1 MIIRSFFDD
10 KLAQASYLVGCA
22 ATGEAIV
29 IDPLRD
35 IQQYQE
41 MAAAQS
47 LRITAVTETH
57 IHADFLSGSRELA
70 AATGAKMYLSDEGD
84 ADWKYAF
91 ANEANAVLLKDNDV
105 IRVGNLTLRVMH
117 TPGHT
122 PEHLAF
128 ILTDHPMSEM
138 PHSMFSGD
146 FIFAGDVGRPDLL
159 EKAANVAGTMVK
171 GAKVLYS
178 SIQKTKALP
187 DSLLIWP
194 GHGAGSACGKSLGGS
209 PVTSLG
215 YERASNWAFLAESEE
230 KFVEEVL
237 AGQPE
242 PPVYFEEM
250 KRLNKVGPAIL
261 GSLPK
266 PLRRGQPTGRLV
278 DVRTVD
284 AMRAASVPGALALP
298 FGKGLTNWAG
308 WLLSYDE
315 PVTLIAADQA
325 AANQAARDFA
335 TIGLDVVADWIEA
348 SDLAIVLSPVKTAVP
363 EEILPSDFVLDVR
376 GINERNQ
383 AKIKGSAHIP
393 LGELVARL
401 DEVPR
406 EKRVIVHCAAGG
418 RSPISYSILENAGVE
433 NVLEL
438 SGGIELVKKSCP
450 GLLA

>member
-35 IQQYQE
+35 IQQYLD

-47 LRITAVTETH
+47 LRISAVTETH
-57 IHADFLSGSRELA
+57 IHADFLSGSRELS

-91 ANEANAVLLKDNDV
+91 AGEPNVVLLKDEDV

-128 ILTDHPMSEM
+128 ILTDHPMSET

-159 EKAANVAGTMVK
+159 EKAANIEGTMVK
-171 GAKVLYS
+171 GAKVLYN
-178 SIQKTKALP
+178 SIQKTKNLP
-187 DSLLIWP
+187 DGLLIWP

-215 YERASNWAFLAESEE
+215 YERISNWAFLVEDEA

-237 AGQPE
+237 SGQPE
-242 PPVYFEEM
+242 PPVYFKEM
-250 KRLNKVGPAIL
+250 KRLNKVGPAVL

-266 PLRRGQPTGRLV
+266 PKQATTATGRLV
-278 DVRTVD
+278 DVRTAD
-284 AMRAASVPGALALP
+284 AMRTASVPGALALP

-315 PVTLIAADQA
+315 PVTLIAASQANADQS
-325 AANQAARDFA
+325 ARDFA
-335 TIGLDVVADWIEA
+335 TIGLDVVSDWIETG
-348 SDLAIVLSPVKTAVP
+348 DLSAELSPMNLVNP
-363 EEILPSDFVLDVR
+363 EEILPTDFVLDVR

-383 AKIKGSAHIP
+383 AKIKGSVHIP
-393 LGELVARL
+393 LGELAGRL
-401 DEVPR
+401 NEVPR
-406 EKRVIVHCAAGG
+406 ERRIVVHCAAGG
-418 RSPISYSILENAGVE
+418 RSPISYSILKNGGIE

-438 SGGIELVKKSCP
+438 AGGIELVKKSCP
-450 GLLA
+450 GLMA

>member
-1 MIIRSFFDD
+1 VIIRSFFDD

-35 IQQYQE
+35 IQQYLD

-47 LRITAVTETH
+47 LHITAVTETH
-57 IHADFLSGSRELA
+57 IHADFLCGSRELS

-91 ANEANAVLLKDNDV
+91 AGEPNVVLLKDADV
-105 IRVGNLTLRVMH
+105 IRVGNLTLRAMH

-171 GAKVLYS
+171 GAKVLYG
-178 SIQKTKALP
+178 SIQKTKDLP
-187 DSLLIWP
+187 DGLLIWP

-215 YERASNWAFLAESEE
+215 YERASNWAFLISDEE

-237 AGQPE
+237 SGQPE
-242 PPVYFEEM
+242 PPAYFKEM
-250 KRLNKVGPAIL
+250 KRLNKSGPAVL
-261 GSLPK
+261 GSLPE
-266 PLRRGQPTGRLV
+266 PLQAGRSTGRLV
-278 DVRTVD
+278 DVRTAD

-308 WLLSYDE
+308 WLLNYDE
-315 PVTLIAADQA
+315 PVTLVAPDQA

-335 TIGLDVVADWIEA
+335 TIGLDIVADWIKPA
-348 SDLAIVLSPVKTAVP
+348 DLGAELVPMNLVNP

-383 AKIKGSAHIP
+383 ARIKGSVHIP
-393 LGELVARL
+393 LGELAARL
-401 DEVPR
+401 DEIPR
-406 EKRVIVHCAAGG
+406 EKRIVVHCAAGG
-418 RSPISYSILENAGVE
+418 RSPISYSILKNGGIA

-450 GLLA
+450 GLME

>member
-35 IQQYQE
+35 IQQYLD

-47 LRITAVTETH
+47 LHITAVTETH
-57 IHADFLSGSRELA
+57 IHADFLSGSRELS

-91 ANEANAVLLKDNDV
+91 AGEPNVVLLKDADV
-105 IRVGNLTLRVMH
+105 IRVGNLTLRAMH

-171 GAKVLYS
+171 GAKVLYG
-178 SIQKTKALP
+178 SIQKTKDLP
-187 DSLLIWP
+187 DGLLIWP

-215 YERASNWAFLAESEE
+215 YERASNWAFLISDEE

-237 AGQPE
+237 SGQPE
-242 PPVYFEEM
+242 PPAYFKEM
-250 KRLNKVGPAIL
+250 KRLNKSGPAVL

-266 PLRRGQPTGRLV
+266 PLQTDKPTGRLV
-278 DVRTVD
+278 DVRTAD

-308 WLLSYDE
+308 WLLNYAE
-315 PVTLIAADQA
+315 PVTLVAPDQA

-335 TIGLDVVADWIEA
+335 TIGLDIVADWIKPADIGAE
-348 SDLAIVLSPVKTAVP
+348 LVPMNLVNP
-363 EEILPSDFVLDVR
+363 EEILPTDFVLDVR

-383 AKIKGSAHIP
+383 AKIKGSVHIP
-393 LGELVARL
+393 LGELAARL
-401 DEVPR
+401 DEIPR
-406 EKRVIVHCAAGG
+406 EKRIVVHCAAGG
-418 RSPISYSILENAGVE
+418 RSPISYSILKNGGID

-438 SGGIELVKKSCP
+438 SGGIEIVKKSCP
-450 GLLA
+450 GLMA

>member
-1 MIIRSFFDD
+1 MIIRSFYDD

-35 IQQYQE
+35 IQQYLD

-57 IHADFLSGSRELA
+57 IHADFLSGSRELS

-91 ANEANAVLLKDNDV
+91 AGEPNVVLLKDNDV
-105 IRVGNLTLRVMH
+105 IRVGNLTLRAMH

-128 ILTDHPMSEM
+128 ILTDHPMSQT

-159 EKAANVAGTMVK
+159 EKAANIAGTMVK

-178 SIQKTKALP
+178 SVQKMKDLP
-187 DSLLIWP
+187 DGLLIWP

-215 YERASNWAFLAESEE
+215 YERTSNWAFLVADED

-237 AGQPE
+237 SGQPE
-242 PPVYFEEM
+242 PPAYFKEM
-250 KRLNKVGPAIL
+250 KRLNKSGPAVL
-261 GSLPK
+261 GSLPMPMQAVK
-266 PLRRGQPTGRLV
+266 PTGRLV
-278 DVRTVD
+278 DVRTAD

-308 WLLSYDE
+308 WLLNYDE
-315 PVTLIAADQA
+315 PVTLVAADQA
-325 AANQAARDFA
+325 AANQATRDFA
-335 TIGLDVVADWIEA
+335 TIGLDVVADWIKA
-348 SDLAIVLSPVKTAVP
+348 SDLGIELSPMNLVSP

-383 AKIKGSAHIP
+383 AKIKGSVHIP
-393 LGELVARL
+393 LGELAARM
-401 DEVPR
+401 DEIPT
-406 EKRVIVHCAAGG
+406 EKRIVVHCAAGG
-418 RSPISYSILENAGVE
+418 RSPIPYSILKNGGID

-438 SGGIELVKKSCP
+438 AGGIELVKKSCP
-450 GLLA
+450 GLMA

>member
-1 MIIRSFFDD
+1 VIIRSFFDD

-35 IQQYQE
+35 IQQYLD

-47 LRITAVTETH
+47 LHITAVTETH
-57 IHADFLSGSRELA
+57 IHADFLSGSRELS
-70 AATGAKMYLSDEGD
+70 AATEAKMYLSDEGD

-91 ANEANAVLLKDNDV
+91 AVEPNVVLLKDADV
-105 IRVGNLTLRVMH
+105 IRVGNLTLRAMH

-122 PEHLAF
+122 PEHFAF

-171 GAKVLYS
+171 GAKVLYG
-178 SIQKTKALP
+178 SIQKTKELP
-187 DSLLIWP
+187 DGLLIWP

-215 YERASNWAFLAESEE
+215 YERASNWAFLISDEE

-237 AGQPE
+237 SGQPE
-242 PPVYFEEM
+242 PPVYFKEM
-250 KRLNKVGPAIL
+250 KRLNKSGPAVL
-261 GSLPK
+261 GSLPE
-266 PLRRGQPTGRLV
+266 PLQAGRPTGRLV
-278 DVRTVD
+278 DVRTAD

-308 WLLSYDE
+308 WLLNYDE
-315 PVTLIAADQA
+315 SVTLVAADQA
-325 AANQAARDFA
+325 AADQAARDFA
-335 TIGLDVVADWIEA
+335 TIGLDIVADWIQPA
-348 SDLAIVLSPVKTAVP
+348 DLGAELVPMDLVNP

-383 AKIKGSAHIP
+383 AKIKGSVHIP
-393 LGELVARL
+393 LGELAARL
-401 DEVPR
+401 DEIPR
-406 EKRVIVHCAAGG
+406 EKRIVVHCAAGG
-418 RSPISYSILENAGVE
+418 RSPISYSILKNEGIN

-438 SGGIELVKKSCP
+438 SGGIEIVKKSCP
-450 GLLA
+450 GLME